1 MGYFYTLV
9 NRSFFVYIDNMKID
23 LKNNKK
29 KNNGK
34 NSPNNKKHPNFIN
47 QLMLVVLFF
56 VFISAI
62 YGMLVNKKENIK
74 ESNLT
79 EISSVIISG
88 NVKEIIVSGGE
99 IKLTQN
105 DGVILKATKEPESSL
120 SETLSNYGVTPEQLS
135 ITPITIKNQ
144 SGFKYILLAS
154 LPFLI
159 PLLIIGFLIYM
170 MTRQVKGAG
179 MQAFNFGQSR
189 ARIVDPNDEK
199 NRITFNDVAGAKEA
213 KQELKE
219 IVEFLR
225 EPKKFFEIGAEI
237 PKGVLL
243 TGHPGTGK
251 TLLARAV
258 AGEAKVPF
266 FHLSGSEFVELFV
279 GVGASRVRDLFKTA
293 KKLAPSIVFIDEID
307 AVGRSRGVGMGGGND
322 EREQTLNQILVEM
335 DGFEPTDK
343 VIVIAATNR
352 SDVLDSALLRP
363 GRFDRRVML
372 DLPDRGDRF
381 EILKIHAKKKKVEE
395 GVNLETIASRT
406 PGFSGADLYSVMN
419 EAAILA
425 ARRDAKEL
433 AFIDLTNAVEKVMI
447 GPERQSHLMDDKEKK
462 LVAYHEAGHALLA
475 SLLPHADPVH
485 KVSIISRGNAGGYT
499 LNIPLTD
506 KHLPTKNR
514 FLDDLVV
521 MFGGYATEE
530 IVFGDVTTGPSNDLQ
545 VATNLARE
553 MVTKYGM
560 SSDIGPLVT
569 TPSSKVMFG
578 NAFEGEISPA
588 MQNRVDNEVER
599 IMKDSHSRA
608 HKLINE
614 NRHILDAIAN
624 KLIEVET
631 LEQDAY
637 NELIKSF
644 GIEPK
649 TL

>member
-1 MGYFYTLV
+1 MFKT
-9 NRSFFVYIDNMKID
+9 S
-23 LKNNKK
+23 KK

-34 NSPNNKKHPNFIN
+34 TKNGASKKQPNFLT
-47 QLMLVVLFF
+47 QLMGIVLFF
-56 VFISAI
+56 IFISAI
-62 YGMLVNKKENIK
+62 YSLIVNKKEVTK

-79 EISSVIISG
+79 DISQAIILG
-88 NVKEIIVSGGE
+88 NATGVIVSGSD
-99 IKLTQN
+99 IKVTLA
-105 DGVILKATKEPESSL
+105 DGTILKANKEPESSL
-120 SETLSNYGVTPEQLS
+120 SDTLANYGVSPEALS
-135 ITPITIKNQ
+135 KTPIEIKNE
-144 SGFKYILLAS
+144 SGFKYFLMSS

-159 PLLIIGFLIYM
+159 PLIIIGILIYM
-170 MTRQVKGAG
+170 MTRSVKGAG
-179 MQAFNFGQSR
+179 MQAFNFGNSR
-189 ARIVDPNDEK
+189 ARMLDPNDEK
-199 NRITFNDVAGAKEA
+199 NRITFADVAGAREA

-243 TGHPGTGK
+243 TGYPGTGK

-279 GVGASRVRDLFKTA
+279 GVGASRVRDLFKNA
-293 KKLAPSIVFIDEID
+293 KKVAPAIVFIDEID

-363 GRFDRRVML
+363 GRFDRRVIL
-372 DLPDRGDRF
+372 DLPDRRDRE
-381 EILKIHAKKKKVEE
+381 EILKIHIKKKKVEPA
-395 GVNLETIASRT
+395 VDLAVIAART

-425 ARRDAKEL
+425 ARQDKKEL
-433 AFIDLTNAVEKVMI
+433 GQIDLINAVEKVMI
-447 GPERQSHLMDDKEKK
+447 GPERQSHIMSEPEKK
-462 LVAYHEAGHALLA
+462 KVAYHEAGHALLS
-475 SLLPHADPVH
+475 SLLPYSDPVH
-485 KVSIISRGNAGGYT
+485 KVSIISRGTAGGFT
-499 LNIPLTD
+499 MKIPLED
-506 KHLPTKNR
+506 KHLPTKKS
-514 FLDDLVV
+514 FLDHLVV
-521 MFGGYATEE
+521 FLGGYATEE
-530 IVFGDVTTGPSNDLQ
+530 IIFNDISTGPSNDLE

-560 SSDIGPLVT
+560 SDNIGPLNT
-569 TPSSKVMFG
+569 TPHPKVVFG
-578 NAFEGEISPA
+578 SVAPGDTSPA
-588 MQNRVDNEVER
+588 FQARIDSEVER
-599 IMKDSHSRA
+599 LMKDAHTRA
-608 HKLINE
+608 HQLINE
-614 NRHILDAIAN
+614 NRNILDAIAN

-637 NELIKSF
+637 NEIIKSF
-644 GIEPK
+644 GLNPK
-649 TL
+649 TA

>member
-1 MGYFYTLV
+1 
-9 NRSFFVYIDNMKID
+9 MKIAF
-23 LKNNKK
+23 KNNKK
-29 KNNGK
+29 KNNTKNGK
-34 NSPNNKKHPNFIN
+34 PNGGNRRKEPHFVT
-47 QLMLVVLFF
+47 QLVGVVLFF
-56 VFISAI
+56 VLISSI
-62 YGMLVNKKENIK
+62 YGLIVNRKETIK
-74 ESNLT
+74 DSNLT
-79 EISSVIISG
+79 EISQSIILG
-88 NVKEIIVSGGE
+88 NTKNVVVTGGE

-105 DGVILKATKEPESSL
+105 DGTILRASKEPESSL
-120 SETLSNYGVTPEQLS
+120 SETLANYGVSPVQLS
-135 ITPITIKNQ
+135 NTPITIKNQ
-144 SGFKYILLAS
+144 SGFKYILLSS

-159 PLLIIGFLIYM
+159 PIIIIGILIYM

-199 NRITFNDVAGAKEA
+199 NRVTFNDVAGAKEA

-266 FHLSGSEFVELFV
+266 FHLSGSEFVEMFV

-293 KKLAPSIVFIDEID
+293 KKLAPAIVFIDEID

-363 GRFDRRVML
+363 GRFDRRVVL
-372 DLPDRGDRF
+372 DLPDRSDRF
-381 EILKIHAKKKKVEE
+381 EILKIHARKKKMEE

-433 AFIDLTNAVEKVMI
+433 GFIDLTNAVEKVMI

-475 SLLPHADPVH
+475 SVLDHADPVH

-560 SSDIGPLVT
+560 SNEIGPLVT
-569 TPSSKVMFG
+569 VASQKVMFG
-578 NAFEGEISPA
+578 NSFEGEISPA
-588 MQNRVDNEVER
+588 MQNRVDVEVER
-599 IMKDSHSRA
+599 IMKESHARA
-608 HKLINE
+608 HELLNK
-614 NRHILDAIAN
+614 NRHVLDAIAN